1 MAFRSIDDHLLET
14 FVSQKFHW
22 KTLNHA
28 QQLSMAVEL
37 MKHRYMERKL
47 YRFLESVIEDKESWK
62 KYRDLLVKEAKRET
76 TTAG

>member
-1 MAFRSIDDHLLET
+1 MAYRSIDDHLLET

-22 KTLNHA
+22 NSLNHQ

-47 YRFLESVIEDKESWK
+47 YRFLESVMEDKESWK
-62 KYRDLLVKEAKRET
+62 KYRDLLVEEAKHEAT
-76 TTAG
+76 NAG